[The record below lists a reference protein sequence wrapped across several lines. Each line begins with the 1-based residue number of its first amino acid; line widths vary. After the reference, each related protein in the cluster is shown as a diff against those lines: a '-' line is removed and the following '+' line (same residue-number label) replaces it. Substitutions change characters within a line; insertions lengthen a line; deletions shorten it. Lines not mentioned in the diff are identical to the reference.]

1 MGLLDQVSQMKKEG
15 MSNEEITL
23 KMQEQGVSPRTIN
36 DVFNQEKIKTAV
48 SAEEKETFAD
58 YTQQNPQV
66 PALPQQR
73 TFYQPKTQE
82 VEQTEEEYYSPGE
95 MTAPAPSAPEPP
107 QPQYN
112 QQQYEEAPQE
122 FYPQDQQAYEGGGY
136 SEGGYTADTIIEIA
150 EQVFSEKIKK
160 FERQIDQFN
169 EFANLAQTKI
179 SGNSDR
185 IKRIETIIDKLQIA
199 ILEKIGSYGQSIEGI
214 KKEMEMI
221 EDSFSKVIP
230 ELRKKNT
237 SISTDPK
244 KILETKK
251 NSKRAAKE

>member
-15 MSNEEITL
+15 KSNEEITL
-23 KMQEQGVSPRTIN
+23 QLQEQGVSPRTIN
-36 DVFNQEKIKTAV
+36 DVFSQEKIKNAV
-48 SAEEKETFAD
+48 SAEEKETLAD
-58 YTQQNPQV
+58 YTPRAPQI
-66 PALPQQR
+66 PIPQR

-82 VEQTEEEYYSPGE
+82 VEQTEEEFYSPQE
-95 MTAPAPSAPEPP
+95 MTAPEASSEPP

-112 QQQYEEAPQE
+112 QQQYEEAPQQQD
-122 FYPQDQQAYEGGGY
+122 FYPQEQQGYEGQVSY

-160 FERQIDQFN
+160 LERQIDQFS
-169 EFANLAQTKI
+169 EFANLSQTKI
-179 SGNSDR
+179 TNNNDR
-185 IKRIETIIDKLQIA
+185 LKRIETIIDKLQIA

-221 EDSFSKVIP
+221 EDSFSKIVP

-237 SISTDPK
+237 SASVESK
-244 KILETKK
+244 SETKK
-251 NSKRAAKE
+251 ISKRAAKE